1 MIKVLVLIFL
11 ASVSFASASYEQEK
25 IVKDLM
31 ENLNKQT
38 IQDPFFIKKYI
49 HHKVKQIHMIFDKPQ
64 VKRGIY
70 EVKEFITFLFNK
82 TKNASF
88 YVKEIYSTEKN
99 VIVEAVFKGMFKNH
113 KNFINQSVAII
124 KFKHNKIKKVTILV
138 KQTID

>member
-1 MIKVLVLIFL
+1 
-11 ASVSFASASYEQEK
+11 
-25 IVKDLM
+25 
-31 ENLNKQT
+31 
-38 IQDPFFIKKYI
+38 
-49 HHKVKQIHMIFDKPQ
+49 MIFDKPQ

-124 KFKHNKIKKVTILV
+124 KFKHNKIKKVTIYSDFGNFFLELNRN
-138 KQTID
+138 KH